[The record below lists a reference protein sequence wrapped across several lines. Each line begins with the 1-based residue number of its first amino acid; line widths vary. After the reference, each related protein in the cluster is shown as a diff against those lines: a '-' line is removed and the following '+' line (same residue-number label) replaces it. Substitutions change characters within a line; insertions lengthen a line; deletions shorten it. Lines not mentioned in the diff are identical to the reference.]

1 MWFLKFHLEK
11 SVLDLMDMCVQVLF
25 LFLSFKSHRR
35 KQLVALIILYLI
47 KNATV
52 SDVELDESVL
62 DVELTPYETEISK
75 K

>member
-1 MWFLKFHLEK
+1 MWFLRFHLEK
-11 SVLDLMDMCVQVLF
+11 SVLDLMYMRVQVLF
-25 LFLSFKSHRR
+25 LFLSFISHRK
-35 KQLVALIILYLI
+35 KQLVALIILYLV